1 MDFFSIIGTIASI
14 GSIPLSLYLFIKN
27 RENNLDKVKRDIV
40 KILSYQIGDR
50 RQLTTFEIQTVINSK
65 TRETKIDNQKITV
78 DQIIE
83 DIVAETISNPL
94 LDKAIK
100 ESIIL
105 ELKSIYFKS
114 EILESI
120 DNIEFVTRTSE
131 SKQSNVDNIETE
143 IKKII
148 KTRNGVKQDLEI
160 QKRKFARTSES
171 FAFIAAV
178 TTLFASLLTFVGK
191 EKYDNFSKPLYDFL
205 QNNDFY
211 IGIVVS
217 IVTAI
222 TASIIFALY
231 KKVSKK

>member
-78 DQIIE
+78 NQIIE

-160 QKRKFARTSES
+160 QKRKLARTSES
-171 FAFIAAV
+171 FAFIAGF

-191 EKYDNFSKPLYDFL
+191 EKYDNFSKPLYVFL
-205 QNNDFY
+205 QNNDFF
-211 IGIVVS
+211 IGFVAS

-231 KKVSKK
+231 KKISKK